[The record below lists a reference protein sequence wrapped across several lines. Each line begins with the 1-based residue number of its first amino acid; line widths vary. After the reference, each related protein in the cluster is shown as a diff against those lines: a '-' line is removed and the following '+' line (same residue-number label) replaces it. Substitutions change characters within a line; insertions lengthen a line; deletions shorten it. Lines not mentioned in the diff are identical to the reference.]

1 MDLLI
6 RVVPK
11 AKRNSIEIGDDG
23 LFKARVTAAPE
34 RGKANDAVITLLS
47 KLIGVPKTRHSGR
60 ARAHCAKQISEGR
73 GRDDEASYRET
84 FLGLVC

>member
-1 MDLLI
+1 MDLQI

-47 KLIGVPKTRHSGR
+47 KLIGVPKRDIQIVRGHT
-60 ARAHCAKQISEGR
+60 ARNKSVRVEGATTKQVIEKLSS
-73 GRDDEASYRET
+73 D
-84 FLGLVC
+84 

>member
-1 MDLLI
+1 MDLQL

-23 LFKARVTAAPE
+23 LFKVRVTAAPE

-47 KLIGVPKTRHSGR
+47 KLIGVPKRDIQIVRGHT
-60 ARAHCAKQISEGR
+60 ARNKLVRVEGATTKQVIEKLSS
-73 GRDDEASYRET
+73 D
-84 FLGLVC
+84 